1 MKAKYALIV
10 LLAITFWGCDDNT
23 AGLGLRMFPESDRD
37 INGKLSTFDVITES
51 VHAGKIYAMT
61 NVGYVG
67 KFTDETFGTY
77 QAGFLAQLNCPEGMT
92 FPGVYNKTA
101 LDSKGKATQIM
112 VGDDNED
119 NKDVTFIR
127 DDENKIIGNI
137 HTIELYLWYSSY
149 FGDSLTAC
157 RLSVYELGEA
167 EKELNQENALVDGRR
182 FLRWFTLF
190 LYREYSFGNYAS
202 IQCRFHHLH
211 SSPAYYHSFPSLL

>member
-1 MKAKYALIV
+1 
-10 LLAITFWGCDDNT
+10 
-23 AGLGLRMFPESDRD
+23 
-37 INGKLSTFDVITES
+37 
-51 VHAGKIYAMT
+51 
-61 NVGYVG
+61 
-67 KFTDETFGTY
+67 
-77 QAGFLAQLNCPEGMT
+77 MT

-167 EKELNQENALVDGRR
+167 EKELNQENAYYTDIELEEFYNPRKS
-182 FLRWFTLF
+182 T
-190 LYREYSFGNYAS
+190 GN
-202 IQCRFHHLH
+202 
-211 SSPAYYHSFPSLL
+211 